1 MKKNILLIYYTVRH
15 LKLKQVWHQVMH
27 RIFRRNKT
35 ALIAKCKKKFPL
47 KVSMHYTIKIDGL
60 DDSINFLNRYDA
72 VDLEQGKIQI
82 LHESHQ
88 INWNTWKVDTASHL
102 WNYNLHY
109 LEFLIPLA
117 VKYKQTQE
125 EKYYTKWKQVWK
137 SWNKANGDDS
147 YEPYTISLRIPNIL
161 VCMEF
166 LHKRLR
172 EDLELETEIYNEI
185 YHEYKY
191 LLCNQELWL
200 LGNHYFEN
208 LKTIVIC
215 SLLFGEEKVW
225 NRYYKKLCGQIK
237 EQILEDGV
245 HYERSLMYHKIIMED
260 VMRLIV
266 FMQGFEKEKESRFL
280 IGTLQTMLDAISSL
294 ENGMGRTPLFN
305 DAGDNVAKS
314 LSDLLLVCRNTF
326 KLEPVIRRCFE
337 TAGYYRLDN
346 SNKTLLFD
354 CGQYGPD
361 YMLGHAHC
369 DALSFELSVDGVPL
383 FVNAG
388 TGQYQGK
395 HRIFFRSTEAHNTVI
410 LEGKQQ
416 AELWG
421 EHRVARRGK
430 CIQCD
435 ASETM
440 LEGSICS
447 YEGDYYKRRIE
458 WLGKDV
464 LIVHDEVAPNSKC
477 GNAEKVKVFYRIAP
491 QFHYKEVKGI
501 GFKKFDIL
509 SSQDEKVAHIELS
522 EGLECMIHRN
532 DSLCLYAEQ
541 FGKYESCEVLEIGNI
556 KENDVQ
562 ITIKIIFAKKGEKYE
577 K

>member
-1 MKKNILLIYYTVRH
+1 MKKKILLIYNTVRY
-15 LKLKQVWHQVMH
+15 LKFKQVWHQVMH
-27 RIFRRNKT
+27 RIFRRNKA

-47 KVSMHYTIKIDGL
+47 KVSTHYTIKIDGL
-60 DDSINFLNRYDA
+60 DDSINFLKRYDA
-72 VDLEQGKIQI
+72 VDLEQGIIEI

-88 INWNTWKVDTASHL
+88 INWNTWNVDEASHL

-117 VKYKQTQE
+117 VKYNQTQE
-125 EKYYTKWKQVWK
+125 EKYYAKWKQVWK
-137 SWNKANGDDS
+137 SWNKANGEDS

-166 LHKRLR
+166 LRKRLR
-172 EDLELETEIYNEI
+172 EDLEFEAEIYNEI
-185 YHEYKY
+185 YHEYEY

-225 NRYYKKLCGQIK
+225 NRYYEKLCGQIA
-237 EQILEDGV
+237 EQILADGV

-260 VMRLIV
+260 IMRLIV
-266 FMQGFEKEKESRFL
+266 FMQGFEKEKESRL
-280 IGTLQTMLDAISSL
+280 LNSTLQMMLDAISSL

-305 DAGDNVAKS
+305 DAGDNVAKP
-314 LSDLLLVCRNTF
+314 LSDLLMVCRNTF
-326 KLEPVIRRCFE
+326 KLEPVIRKNFE
-337 TAGYYRLDN
+337 DAGYYRLDN
-346 SNKTLLFD
+346 NNITLLFD

-395 HRIFFRSTEAHNTVI
+395 HRIFFRSTEAHNTVT

-416 AELWG
+416 AEMWG

-430 CIQCD
+430 RMQCD
-435 ASETM
+435 ALETM
-440 LEGSICS
+440 LEGTIYS

-458 WLGKDV
+458 WLGQNV
-464 LIVHDEVAPNSKC
+464 LMVQDEAAPNLKRR
-477 GNAEKVKVFYRIAP
+477 NVEKVKTFYRLAP
-491 QFHYKEVKGI
+491 QFRYKEVQGI
-501 GFKKFDIL
+501 GLKKIDIL
-509 SSQDEKVAHIELS
+509 NSQDKQVAYIELQ
-522 EGLECMIHRN
+522 EGFECIIHRKDN
-532 DSLCLYAEQ
+532 LCLYAEQ
-541 FGKYESCEVLEIGNI
+541 FGKYESCEVLEVCNI
-556 KENDVQ
+556 IENDVQ
-562 ITIKIIFAKKGEKYE
+562 VIIKIFFC
-577 K
+577 